1 MMNAKREELLS
12 RMIRIYGFE
21 HEQVIEFAKLLER
34 THIPDENLEILV
46 ECHEEY
52 PVTDP
57 WDDEEED
64 F

>member
-21 HEQVIEFAKLLER
+21 HEQVIEFAKLLESSN
-34 THIPDENLEILV
+34 IPDESLEILV
-46 ECHEEY
+46 ECHEQY

>member
-21 HEQVIEFAKLLER
+21 HEQVIEFAKLLESSN
-34 THIPDENLEILV
+34 ISDESLEILV
-46 ECHEEY
+46 ECHEQY

-57 WDDEEED
+57 WDEEEED

>member
-21 HEQVIEFAKLLER
+21 HKQVIEFAKLLESSN
-34 THIPDENLEILV
+34 IPDESLEILV

>member
-21 HEQVIEFAKLLER
+21 HEQVIEFAKLLESSN
-34 THIPDENLEILV
+34 ISDESLEILV
-46 ECHEEY
+46 ECHEQY

>member
-21 HEQVIEFAKLLER
+21 HEQVIEFARLLENS
-34 THIPDENLEILV
+34 TIPEEHLEILV
-46 ECHEEY
+46 ECHEQY

>member
-21 HEQVIEFAKLLER
+21 HEQVIEFAKLLESSN
-34 THIPDENLEILV
+34 IPDESLEILV